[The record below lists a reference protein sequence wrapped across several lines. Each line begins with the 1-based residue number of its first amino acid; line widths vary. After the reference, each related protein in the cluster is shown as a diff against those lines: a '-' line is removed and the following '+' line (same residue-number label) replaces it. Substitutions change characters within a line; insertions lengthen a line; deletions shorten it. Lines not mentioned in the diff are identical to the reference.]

1 MPRTEATFKIGGHE
15 LKLTNL
21 AKVLY
26 PETGFTKGQVI
37 DYYAKIAPV
46 LLPHL
51 KDRPLTLKRY
61 PNGVDGE
68 FFYEKRAPK
77 YRPSWVKTAR
87 VPSERDPS
95 GAIDYYLAN
104 DLASLTWAANLADL
118 ELHPFL
124 ARKQNVEQPLQIM
137 FDLDPGAPAD
147 VTDCAQVA
155 LWIRDLLATLKLKC
169 WIKSS
174 GSKGLQ
180 LHIPLNTPTSYDATK
195 PFAKALARAMEQAHP
210 DRVVSDQKKELRH
223 GKVLIDWSQ
232 NDSSKTTICVYSL
245 RAKSQPH
252 VAAPLRWSEVEAC
265 LKKDD
270 PMHVFFSPDE
280 VLTRVKKDGDLF
292 KDVLTLKQKLPK
304 HVIEALG
311 EASQESVRKAE
322 PKKKFAARSVDKKSK
337 GAPAES
343 NGDEDVGETS
353 GSLAHYHAKRNFK
366 QTREPAG
373 AVEKSPTS
381 SAALFVIQKHDA
393 SRLHYDFRLAM
404 GGVLKSWAVPKGI
417 PLKHGE
423 KHLAVEVEDHPM
435 DYARFEGII
444 PEGNYGGGTV
454 MVWDIGEYQ
463 MLGGE
468 PLEAWRQGLLH
479 MRFAGKKMKG
489 EWSLIRTRQQGGKNQ
504 WLLLKSGKE
513 DSKISAK
520 ADDESALSGRS
531 LAKIAR
537 DKDKAWQSNR
547 TKQSEPIPENA
558 HAIETKDAKAGQST
572 TTETTTPP
580 LSPRSEKTLLHR
592 FVEPMKCL
600 PVKKIPEGGEWI
612 YELKFDGYRSLAIIR
627 DGEVLLVSRNRKSFN
642 ARFAEIV
649 AAVGGLKVKDAILD
663 GEIVALD
670 EHNRP
675 TFQLL
680 QNYESGPLAYYLFDL
695 LVIDGEDWKHRPLHE
710 RKARLEKLLKG
721 VKAPLFL
728 SANLPGTT
736 AAIWKQIQKQR
747 LEGVIAKRRDS
758 VYETGRRS
766 GEWAKIKSINQQEF
780 VIGGYTEPQGGRSHF
795 GALLIGVY
803 QDEKLHFCTRV
814 GTGFDH
820 KTLASLHAR
829 MDKLRVEKCPFANL
843 PVARNSRWGGGVTA
857 ADMKKCTW
865 IEPKLVCEVEF
876 TEWTG
881 DSSLRHPAFIGLRD
895 DVRPHDVHR
904 EKPVEH
910 V

>member
-21 AKVLY
+21 DKVLY

-77 YRPSWVKTAR
+77 YRPSWLQTAR

-95 GAIDYYLAN
+95 GSIDYCLAN

-124 ARKQNVEQPLQIM
+124 AKKQDVERPLQIM

-155 LWIRDLLATLKLKC
+155 IWIRDLLATLKLKC
-169 WIKSS
+169 WVKSS

-180 LHIPLNTPTSYDATK
+180 LHIPLNTPTSYEATK
-195 PFAKALARAMEQAHP
+195 PFAKALARAMEEAHP
-210 DRVVSDQKKELRH
+210 DRVVSDQKKTLRE

-245 RAKSQPH
+245 RAKSQPFI
-252 VAAPLRWSEVEAC
+252 AAPLRWSEVEAC

-270 PMHVFFSPDE
+270 PKCVFFGPDE
-280 VLTRVKKDGDLF
+280 VLARVKKDGDLF
-292 KDVLTLKQKLPK
+292 KEVLTLKQKLPK
-304 HVIEALG
+304 HVAEALG
-311 EASQESVRKAE
+311 SAAGKTAPDDEA
-322 PKKKFAARSVDKKSK
+322 KKSK
-337 GAPAES
+337 SPRTKSTATPAENEATADGNS
-343 NGDEDVGETS
+343 S
-353 GSLAHYHAKRNFK
+353 GSLARYHAKRDFK

-381 SAALFVIQKHDA
+381 AAALFVIQKHDA

-454 MVWDIGEYQ
+454 MIWDIGEYQ
-463 MLGGE
+463 MLGGK
-468 PLEAWRQGLLH
+468 PLEAWKQGLLH

-513 DSKISAK
+513 DAKISAK
-520 ADDESALSGRS
+520 ANNESALSSRS
-531 LAKIAR
+531 MAQIAH
-537 DKDKAWQSNR
+537 DKDKQWQSNR
-547 TKQSEPIPENA
+547 TKQSEPIPEDA
-558 HAIETKDAKAGQST
+558 HAVEADDDQTLKSESKADEKAAPT
-572 TTETTTPP
+572 
-580 LSPRSEKTLLHR
+580 LSSRSEKTLLNR

-600 PVKKIPEGGEWI
+600 PVKKIPEGEDWI

-627 DGEVLLVSRNRKSFN
+627 DGEALLVSRNKKSFN
-642 ARFAEIV
+642 ARFPELV
-649 AAVGGLKVKDAILD
+649 AAVGELKVKDAILD

-670 EHNRP
+670 ADNRP

-695 LVIDGEDWKHRPLHE
+695 LALDGESWRDRLLHE

-721 VKAPLFL
+721 VKAPLLF
-728 SANLPGTT
+728 SANLPGSTS
-736 AAIWKQIQKQR
+736 AIWKQIQKQR
-747 LEGVIAKRRDS
+747 LEGIIAKRRDS
-758 VYETGRRS
+758 VYEVGRRS

-780 VIGGYTEPQGGRSHF
+780 VIGGYTEPRGGRTHF

-803 QDEKLHFCTRV
+803 ENKKLIFCTRV
-814 GTGFDH
+814 GTGFDR
-820 KTLASLHAR
+820 KALAALHAQ
-829 MDKLRVEKCPFANL
+829 MQKLRVDKCPFTNL
-843 PVARNSRWGGGVTA
+843 PVPRNSRWGGGVTA
-857 ADMKKCTW
+857 ADMKTCTW
-865 IEPKLVCEVEF
+865 VEPKLVCEVEF

-881 DSSLRHPAFIGLRD
+881 DSSLRHPAFIGLRED
-895 DVRPHDVHR
+895 KSPHDVHR
-904 EKPVEH
+904 EKPVES